1 MTTNDIVCWYF
12 SGSNIVT
19 LLRHESSIT
28 IKHEIY
34 GLPSSLRLNG
44 LQLIIQTSTLIILNI
59 KTVNNYLL
67 LTQSFYMMMSYRHQ
81 LADWVCQHRSCHP
94 TVHSPDQLT
103 NQPMQPTNQPTNQP
117 INQPTN
123 QPINQPTNQPPIYL
137 FINSFTS
144 PRIIF

>member
-1 MTTNDIVCWYF
+1 MSTNDIVCWYF

-34 GLPSSLRLNG
+34 GLSSSLRLNR

-67 LTQSFYMMMSYRHQ
+67 LTQNYYMMMSFC
-81 LADWVCQHRSCHP
+81 ADAVCQHRSGHS

-103 NQPMQPTNQPTNQP
+103 NQPTNQTNQATKPTKQPNQPTKQP
-117 INQPTN
+117 NQPTKS
-123 QPINQPTNQPPIYL
+123 TNQS
-137 FINSFTS
+137 IN
-144 PRIIF
+144 

>member
-34 GLPSSLRLNG
+34 GLSSSLRLNR

-67 LTQSFYMMMSYRHQ
+67 KYYMMMSFC
-81 LADWVCQHRSCHP
+81 ADAVCQHRSGHS

-103 NQPMQPTNQPTNQP
+103 NQPTKKGN
-117 INQPTN
+117 
-123 QPINQPTNQPPIYL
+123 
-137 FINSFTS
+137 
-144 PRIIF
+144 IIGK